1 MFWKFQL
8 FKQFNVLAASA
19 ASLVLDKSI
28 PKLVNRI
35 HPKTKKRTQSL
46 RFFFF
51 YKSMFKTQRLWFY
64 PSVNNGKK
72 VIPANFAEYCDAA
85 CLAVWFMDDGGR
97 GANTPLGLVLDV
109 SSYSVADVS
118 NIISILLA
126 KHNIVTSVHRLQF
139 GPRATKLYIKR
150 ESAETFCEL
159 IRPYTPQF
167 MLYKLVC

>member
-1 MFWKFQL
+1 MITIEHSLKQNEYVVWKFQL
-8 FKQFNVLAASA
+8 FKQFNVLTE
-19 ASLVLDKSI
+19 KSI

-35 HPKTKKRTQSL
+35 HTKTKKRTQSL
-46 RFFFF
+46 RFNT
-51 YKSMFKTQRLWFY
+51 KSMFKTQRLWFY
-64 PSVNNGKK
+64 PSGCSYNGKK

-126 KHNIVTSVHRLQF
+126 KHNIVTSVHQT
-139 GPRATKLYIKR
+139 AVWTSCY
-150 ESAETFCEL
+150 
-159 IRPYTPQF
+159 
-167 MLYKLVC
+167 